1 MRKAGALFTD
11 FVREKK
17 LAENRQKLI
26 GQGGNAIVYPS
37 DAPGY
42 VMKEGH
48 RPDDG
53 TYRSLEDEVNLQA
66 IAAEMGIAPKVKGF
80 EKFRGGIG
88 NRIEMED
95 VRTNFE
101 PHDSDNGMFPT
112 GRDAVRVTQQLGQL
126 ALKGVNLG
134 DRHLENVLY
143 NKMTGRPLQIDFGI
157 AEKVSGSEQAA
168 SLALVTAQGMEAAGV
183 PEAGGILLATVMDYL
198 EGGQVDEAMDLAKQ
212 GFSRLQKIR

>member
-1 MRKAGALFTD
+1 MTSAVI
-11 FVREKK
+11 VR
-17 LAENRQKLI
+17 
-26 GQGGNAIVYPS
+26 
-37 DAPGY
+37 
-42 VMKEGH
+42 
-48 RPDDG
+48 
-53 TYRSLEDEVNLQA
+53 
-66 IAAEMGIAPKVKGF
+66 
-80 EKFRGGIG
+80 GIG

-112 GRDAVRVTQQLGQL
+112 GRDAVRVNQQLGQL